1 MQLQLVAR
9 VTDPELLSKSIHEHG
24 TLFYQQD
31 TKGNITRIVYFSSSR
46 VIEYHGKV
54 DENLATRVRA
64 EGHQADTVEV
74 DEFQS
79 SVRIVQK
86 SPSD

>member
-9 VTDPELLSKSIHEHG
+9 ITDPELLGRSIHEHG
-24 TLFYQQD
+24 TLLYQQD

-46 VIEYHGKV
+46 VIEYNGKV
-54 DENLATRVRA
+54 DEPLAKRLRV
-64 EGHQADTVEV
+64 EGHQADIIEV

-79 SVRIVQK
+79 SVRIVQN
-86 SPSD
+86 SPAD